1 MAKKAKTAPKKKA
14 KAAKKVVKTTKKVKP
29 VKEQP
34 KKEVESVKKPALKK
48 ITKAAQAPAKQEEI
62 LITKEGLEA
71 LKTELENLKTTR
83 RKEVAQRLKEAIS
96 YGDLSENAEYEEAR
110 NEQAFVEGRI
120 LVLEQQIK
128 HAKIISGTKKHVK
141 VVQVGHTVVLKNK
154 ANSQKEEYVIV
165 GSTEADPLNGKISNE
180 SPVGKSIL
188 GKGVGE
194 KVTLSVPEGQAAYE
208 ILKID

>member
-1 MAKKAKTAPKKKA
+1 MAKKAKKRAEKA
-14 KAAKKVVKTTKKVKP
+14 LS
-29 VKEQP
+29 E
-34 KKEVESVKKPALKK
+34 VKKQNPMPKQTASSQKQEKK
-48 ITKAAQAPAKQEEI
+48 TSKVAQIPVKQEEI
-62 LITKEGLEA
+62 LITKEGLES
-71 LKTELENLKTTR
+71 LKTELDNLKNDR

-128 HAKIISGTKKHVK
+128 HAKIISSIKKHVK
-141 VVQVGHTVVLKNK
+141 VVQVGHRVILKNK

-180 SPVGKSIL
+180 SPVGKNIL

-194 KVTLSVPEGQAAYE
+194 KVILTVPEGQAAYE

>member
-1 MAKKAKTAPKKKA
+1 MAKKAKKSGPKKKSA
-14 KAAKKVVKTTKKVKP
+14 VSEKKSKVEKTSAKKSQSSTQKP
-29 VKEQP
+29 VKETR
-34 KKEVESVKKPALKK
+34 KM
-48 ITKAAQAPAKQEEI
+48 TKAAQLSVKQEEI

-71 LKTELENLKTTR
+71 IKVELDNLKNVR

-120 LVLEQQIK
+120 LVLDQQIK

-141 VVQVGHTVVLKNK
+141 VVQVGHTVVLRNK
-154 ANSQKEEYVIV
+154 ANSQKEQYIIV
-165 GSTEADPLNGKISNE
+165 GSTEADPLKGKISNE

-188 GKGVGE
+188 GKGIGE
-194 KVTLSVPEGQAAYE
+194 KVTLAVPEGRASYE